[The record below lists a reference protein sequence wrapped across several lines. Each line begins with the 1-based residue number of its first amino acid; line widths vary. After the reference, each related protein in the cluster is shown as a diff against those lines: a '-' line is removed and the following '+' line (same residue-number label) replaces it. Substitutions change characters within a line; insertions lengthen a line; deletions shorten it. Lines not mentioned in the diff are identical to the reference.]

1 MIEMFVLN
9 NIYSLKK
16 NHEQHANGYT
26 GHLYK
31 GQ

>member
-16 NHEQHANGYT
+16 HEQHSNGYT